1 MTTRYSSL
9 LSVKKNIVQQ
19 KERGVQAANLRLQ
32 NAEQSLQTS
41 YDDLAEIK
49 SPQQG
54 RINDFLANRVL
65 LDSQRALIKHNEARL
80 EYARKDLEDLKQELK
95 LAMVEFEKFKYL
107 DFKEK
112 EKLLEKQRLK
122 EVKELDEIA
131 LIGHSR
137 KLSLEFAS

>member
-32 NAEQSLQTS
+32 NAEHALQTS
-41 YDDLAEIK
+41 YDDLSKIE
-49 SPQQG
+49 SPKQG
-54 RINDFLANRVL
+54 RINDFIANRLL

-80 EYARKDLEDLKQELK
+80 EYARKDLDSLKQELK
-95 LAMVEFEKFKYL
+95 IAMIEFEKFKYL

-122 EVKELDEIA
+122 EAKELDEMA
-131 LIGHSR
+131 LMGHTR